1 MKSANGKVG
10 VGVAMCDGNVRVCD
24 LTRTSTAEDANGCV
38 DECAEFPVVLST
50 NNEDDVT
57 EMSDDADADM
67 PILACR
73 NSSSSDTE
81 SCSDS
86 EPEDAIVEVCRR

>member
-38 DECAEFPVVLST
+38 DECAEFPGILST
-50 NNEDDVT
+50 NNEVDGAEISNV
-57 EMSDDADADM
+57 DM

-73 NSSSSDTE
+73 NSNSSDTE

-86 EPEDAIVEVCRR
+86 ESEDLIVEFCRR